1 MTMVELSIEKAFMFI
16 EPGPVLLLTTN
27 DDGKNNIMTLSW
39 HMVMD
44 FTPRIALSTGPW
56 NHSFTT
62 FMRTKECVL
71 AIPTV
76 DLAEK

>member
-39 HMVMD
+39 HMVMN
-44 FTPRIALSTGPW
+44 FTPRIARRESHCQRVRG
-56 NHSFTT
+56 TT
-62 FMRTKECVL
+62 RSQ
-71 AIPTV
+71 PS
-76 DLAEK
+76 